1 MDGEKGS
8 VLTEGDIQAS
18 TAIVFPGMSP
28 TRFTDVGKFLHLHPA
43 ARRLLARADKRLG
56 YSLMDRWY
64 GAEADYSEYAQV
76 AFFVS
81 CLAMAEWAER
91 ELDVQPDVCA
101 GPSFGEKPA
110 AVYAGSLS
118 FEDGVWMTA
127 ALARCIDAYF
137 ADEHGDV
144 VTQSLARTP
153 HARLEEVLHELAD
166 RGEWYDISCRL
177 DDDFHMVSVRE
188 KNLGWLE
195 ERVRGLGGLPLYAMR
210 PPMHSGLFEGLRR
223 RAEEEVFAGLAFMPP
238 ALPLV
243 TGQAGRLVQSAE
255 DVRSM
260 LVESF
265 VHPLDWPAVL
275 ATLRRLGTKTL
286 CISGPDSLFGR
297 VGCTTSGFQVIAA
310 DPVSVLEHRRRP
322 AIP

>member
-1 MDGEKGS
+1 MKD
-8 VLTEGDIQAS
+8 GDIQAS
-18 TAIVFPGMSP
+18 TATVFPGMGP
-28 TRFTDVGKFLHLHPA
+28 TRFTDVGKFLLLDPA
-43 ARRLLARADKRLG
+43 ARKLLERADKRLG

-64 GAEADYSEYAQV
+64 GVEDDYSEYAQV

-81 CLAMAEWAER
+81 CVAMAEWAER

-101 GPSFGEKPA
+101 GVSFGEKPA

-153 HARLEEVLHELAD
+153 QARLEEVLHELAD

-177 DDDFHMVSVRE
+177 DDDVHMVSVRE
-188 KNLGWLE
+188 RNLGWLVE
-195 ERVRGLGGLPLYAMR
+195 SIRGLGGLPLYAMR
-210 PPMHSGLFEGLRR
+210 PPMHSVLFEGLRS
-223 RAEEEVFAGLAFMPP
+223 RAEEEVLDRLAFEPP

-243 TGQAGRLVQSAE
+243 TGQAGKLVQSAE
-255 DVRSM
+255 EVRAM
-260 LVESF
+260 LAGSF
-265 VHPLDWPAVL
+265 VHPVDWPAVL
-275 ATLRRLGTKTL
+275 ATLRQWGTKTL
-286 CISGPDSLFGR
+286 CVSGPDNLFGR
-297 VGCTTSGFQVIAA
+297 VRCTTSGFEVIAA
-310 DPVSVLEHRRRP
+310 APVRVLQHRRRP
-322 AIP
+322 VGP